1 VNIMG
6 TIWQDIRYGG
16 RVLLKTPLF
25 TAVALLVIALGVG
38 ANTAIFSVVN
48 AVLLRPLHFE
58 SPEQL
63 VRVFGTNP
71 QRNSF
76 SRPYSYLNFSD
87 LRSQNG
93 SLEGL
98 AAFSGTSAAL
108 SGTDAPEQITGVL
121 ASGDIFRVLK
131 TKPMLGRLL
140 APEDEK
146 AGGAPVAVI
155 SHGLW
160 QRRFGSDPNV
170 VGRQIKLDGKEREI
184 VGVTPA
190 DFRFEFV
197 TDAADFW
204 TPINPQADGFQ
215 SRGAI
220 FLELIGR
227 LKPGVSIEQAQADM
241 QGVMGRLQQAYPNP
255 NAGIGIRLSGAREE
269 LVGDLRPTLLVLL
282 GAVGFVLLIACA
294 NVANLLLARA
304 AGRGREIAVRVAL
317 GASRA
322 RIVRQLLTESLLLAC
337 AGGLLGLLLAV
348 WGVDLLSSFIPQDV
362 PRFDQTN
369 LDLPVLGFTLGASLL
384 TGILFGLAP
393 AVHSARLDMNDSL
406 KEGGRGATEGRGR
419 NRVHSLLVVTEVAL
433 SLVLL
438 IGAGLLVRS
447 FIKLRN
453 TDPGFDPRNTLTA
466 SLSLAPVRYAKD
478 EQVNQFYDQLI
489 ERVRALPG
497 VEAVGAVAPLP
508 LSGNGMSYSFII
520 TDRPEPPPGQGLSA
534 SARFVTPGYFR
545 AMGIP
550 LRRGRLFTE
559 QDRADAPAVLV
570 VNDAFARRYF
580 SGEEVLGKRLRLGFG
595 RLEGEIVGVV
605 GDVRGNS
612 LSTPGIPEYYIP
624 QSHAASGDMSLVV
637 RTSTTDPAALTPA
650 VRDVVRQM
658 DKDQP
663 LYEVRTMGALVSRS
677 MARQRFST
685 TLIGVFAALA
695 LALAAV
701 GIFSVMSYSVAQRR
715 HEIGIRMALGAQ
727 SRDILRMVLGRGMTL
742 TLVGVG
748 LGLAASYGLTRLM
761 SSLLFGVSATDPLTF
776 GGVAVLLASVAL
788 LACYAPARRATKVDP
803 MVALRHE

>member
-1 VNIMG
+1 MG
-6 TIWQDIRYGG
+6 GFWQDLKYGV
-16 RVLLKTPLF
+16 RVLIKTPLF
-25 TAVALLVIALGVG
+25 TIVAVFVIALGIG

-87 LRSQNG
+87 LRAQNS
-93 SLEGL
+93 SLQAL
-98 AAFSGTSAAL
+98 AAYSATSSAL
-108 SGTDAPEQITGVL
+108 SGTDAPEQITGVN
-121 ASGDIFRVLK
+121 ASGDIFSVLK
-131 TKPMLGRLL
+131 TKPLLGRLL
-140 APEDEK
+140 SPEDEK
-146 AGGAPVAVI
+146 SGGAPVAVI
-155 SHGLW
+155 SHALW
-160 QRRFGSDPNV
+160 QRRFGADPNII
-170 VGRQIKLDGKEREI
+170 GQQIKLDGREREI
-184 VGVTPA
+184 VGVTPP

-204 TPINPQADGFQ
+204 TPIDPQAEGFQ

-220 FLELIGR
+220 FLEVLGR
-227 LKPGVSIEQAQADM
+227 LKPGMSLGQAQADM
-241 QGVMGRLQQAYPNP
+241 GAIMGRLQQEYPNP
-255 NAGIGIRLSGAREE
+255 NAGIGIRLAGAQEE

-304 AGRGREIAVRVAL
+304 AGRGREMAVRVAL

-322 RIVRQLLTESLLLAC
+322 RIIRQLLTESTLLAC
-337 AGGLLGLLLAV
+337 VGGLLGLLFAL
-348 WGVDLLSSFIPQDV
+348 WGVALLSSLIPQDV
-362 PRFDQTN
+362 PRFGETS
-369 LDLPVLGFTLGASLL
+369 LDLPVLGFTLGATLL
-384 TGILFGLAP
+384 TGVLFGLAP
-393 AVHSARLDMNDSL
+393 AIHSARIDMNESL

-419 NRVHSLLVVTEVAL
+419 NRIHSLLVVSEVAL

-438 IGAGLLVRS
+438 IGAGLLVKS

-453 TDPGFDPRNTLTA
+453 TDPGFDPRNMLSA
-466 SLSLAPVRYAKD
+466 SLSLAPIRYAKN
-478 EQVNQFYDQLI
+478 EQVTQFYDRLI
-489 ERVRALPG
+489 ERVGALPG
-497 VEAVGAVAPLP
+497 VESVGAVAPLP
-508 LSGNGMSYSFII
+508 LSDNNMSYSFVVL
-520 TDRPEPPPGQGLSA
+520 DRPEPPPGQGLSA

-550 LRRGRLFTE
+550 LRRGRMFTE
-559 QDRADAPAVLV
+559 QDRADTPPVLV
-570 VNDAFARRYF
+570 VNETFARKYF
-580 SGEEVLGKRLRLGFG
+580 SGEELLGKRLRLGFG

-612 LSTPGIPEYYIP
+612 LSVPATPEYYIP
-624 QSHAASGDMSLVV
+624 QAHAASGDMSLVL
-637 RTSTTDPAALTPA
+637 RTSTTDPAALAPA
-650 VRDVVRQM
+650 LRAVVREM

-663 LYEVRTMGALVSRS
+663 LYEVRTMNALVAHS

-695 LALAAV
+695 LLLAAV
-701 GIFSVMSYSVAQRR
+701 GIFSVMSFLVAQRT

-727 SRDILRMVLGRGMTL
+727 ASDILRMILGHGMVL
-742 TLVGVG
+742 TLGGVG
-748 LGLAASYGLTRLM
+748 LGLAASCGLTRLM

-776 GGVAVLLASVAL
+776 GGVAVLLAFVAL

-803 MVALRHE
+803 NIALRYE

>member
-1 VNIMG
+1 MG
-6 TIWQDIRYGG
+6 TFWQDIRFGV
-16 RVLLKTPLF
+16 RVLLKSPLF
-25 TAVALLVIALGVG
+25 TAVAVLVIALGIG

-71 QRNSF
+71 RRNSF

-87 LRSQNG
+87 LRAQNG
-93 SLEGL
+93 SLEAL

-131 TKPMLGRLL
+131 TKPLLGRLL
-140 APEDEK
+140 SPEDEK

-155 SHGLW
+155 SYGLW

-184 VGVTPA
+184 IGVTPS

-197 TDAADFW
+197 TAAADFW
-204 TPINPQADGFQ
+204 TPIDPQADGFQ

-220 FLELIGR
+220 FLDVIGR
-227 LKPGVSIEQAQADM
+227 LKPGVSVEQAQADM
-241 QGVMGRLQQAYPNP
+241 KGVMGRLEQEYPNQ
-255 NAGIGIRLSGAREE
+255 NAGIGIRLSGAQEE

-322 RIVRQLLTESLLLAC
+322 RIVRQLLTESTLLAC
-337 AGGLLGLLLAV
+337 VGGLLGLLFAL

-362 PRFDQTN
+362 PRFDQTS
-369 LDLPVLGFTLGASLL
+369 LDLRVLGFTLGASLL

-393 AVHSARLDMNDSL
+393 AIHSARLDMNESL
-406 KEGGRGATEGRGR
+406 KEGGRSATEGRGR
-419 NRVHSLLVVTEVAL
+419 SRVHNLLVVSEVAL

-438 IGAGLLVRS
+438 VGAGLLIKS

-453 TDPGFDPRNTLTA
+453 TDPGFDPRNTLSA

-478 EQVNQFYDQLI
+478 EQVTQFYDQLI
-489 ERVRALPG
+489 ERVSALPG
-497 VEAVGAVAPLP
+497 VESVGAVSPLP
-508 LSGNGMSYSFII
+508 LSGNGMSYSFNVL
-520 TDRPEPPPGQGLSA
+520 DRPEPPPGQGLSA

-550 LRRGRLFTE
+550 LRRGRIFTE
-559 QDRADAPAVLV
+559 QDRADTPPVFV
-570 VNDAFARRYF
+570 VNEAFARTYF
-580 SGEEVLGKRLRLGFG
+580 SGEEPLGKRMRLGFG
-595 RLEGEIVGVV
+595 KLAGEIVGVV

-612 LSTPGIPEYYIP
+612 LSAPAIPEYYIS

-637 RTSTTDPAALTPA
+637 RTSTSDPAAITPA
-650 VRDVVRQM
+650 LRGVVREM

-663 LYEVRTMGALVSRS
+663 LYEVRTMNALVSQS
-677 MARQRFST
+677 VARQRFSM

-701 GIFSVMSYSVAQRR
+701 GIFSVMSFLVAQRT

-727 SRDILRMVLGRGMTL
+727 TSDILRMVLGHGMTL

-748 LGLAASYGLTRLM
+748 LGLAAAYGLTRLM
-761 SSLLFGVSATDPLTF
+761 SGLLFGVSATDPVTF

-803 MVALRHE
+803 MVALRDG